1 MKEEVIIRLVSK
13 LSDLPDF
20 HSRNFFHSKEMFCIM
35 EHTPSL
41 EPCMAIAEDGQ
52 GCVVAHM
59 LVGVFRHRTLFP
71 PFVYW
76 HGRAYGEGEYDDSV
90 NRDRVFCLFLK
101 AVTDYFR
108 HKRCLYVEF
117 SDLSSKMFGYDGFRR
132 NHYFPVKW
140 QEVHNSLHSVEPSLR
155 LSEKMLRRI
164 SEAKEKGV
172 ASFAIKEDCPE
183 LRQAYRLLK
192 RFFRFKPRRSIPD
205 LQFFRMIAASDNCR
219 MNVTCYKGRVIGVS
233 VCVYSEGNAYMWH
246 MASLRKTH
254 HSLHPTTF
262 TVWSA
267 IDDAH
272 KAGMRHIYFLD
283 AGLPF
288 ERSRFRDFILSF
300 GGKQV
305 SKYRWFRIGVPGIN
319 RLVDRL
325 L

>member
-1 MKEEVIIRLVSK
+1 
-13 LSDLPDF
+13 
-20 HSRNFFHSKEMFCIM
+20 M

-101 AVTDYFR
+101 VVTDYFR

-117 SDLSSKMFGYDGFRR
+117 SDLSCKMFGYDGFRR

-155 LSEKMLRRI
+155 LSEKMIRRI

-172 ASFAIKEDCPE
+172 ASFAIKEDSPE
-183 LRQAYRLLK
+183 LRQAYRLL
-192 RFFRFKPRRSIPD
+192 
-205 LQFFRMIAASDNCR
+205 
-219 MNVTCYKGRVIGVS
+219 
-233 VCVYSEGNAYMWH
+233 H
-246 MASLRKTH
+246 
-254 HSLHPTTF
+254 
-262 TVWSA
+262 
-267 IDDAH
+267 
-272 KAGMRHIYFLD
+272 
-283 AGLPF
+283 
-288 ERSRFRDFILSF
+288 
-300 GGKQV
+300 
-305 SKYRWFRIGVPGIN
+305 
-319 RLVDRL
+319 L